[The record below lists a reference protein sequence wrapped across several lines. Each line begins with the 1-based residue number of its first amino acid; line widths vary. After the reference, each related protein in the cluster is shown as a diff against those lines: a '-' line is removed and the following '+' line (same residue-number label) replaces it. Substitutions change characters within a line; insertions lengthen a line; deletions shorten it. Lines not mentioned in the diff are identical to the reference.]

1 MDIGF
6 VLYLVSIATSCRI
19 FCIVGTVIFYT
30 VVALPEASASDE
42 PCFARVCTRP
52 ENINI

>member
-1 MDIGF
+1 MNIGF

-30 VVALPEASASDE
+30 VVALPEASASANSAT
-42 PCFARVCTRP
+42 PA
-52 ENINI
+52 NIKI